1 MHNKAVQCSDTQ
13 EGIGSIQPAAIQPP
27 DGGDEVLDARRWQRI
42 LANYSTPNRLR
53 SIAEL
58 AITALPLIM
67 LWTAA
72 WYAFSLGHAWA
83 SFLIAVPAAGF
94 LVRLFMI
101 QHDCG
106 HGTFFAGRLAND
118 WVGRVL
124 GVLTFTPY
132 DCWRRSH
139 AIHHATTG
147 NLDRRGIGDLDT
159 LTVREYRALSR
170 WGRLKYRLY
179 RHPLIMFG
187 VGPAYLFLLQQRL
200 PVGFMRNGWQ
210 PWASTMATNLG
221 IAVIVAVLTWFI
233 GIKAVLLVH
242 LPIMLL
248 AATTGVWL
256 FYVQHQ
262 FEHTTWEHNESW
274 NLHQAALHGSSHY
287 ELPAL
292 LRWFTA
298 NIGIHHVHHLCPAV
312 FPITGCRACC
322 ATTPNCATSAAS
334 RCCRAFSVYG
344 LCCGTRR
351 SAAWCRSGKSGA
363 GTFRK
368 PRQIPPRHRDSGR
381 GLSIAIAATKNST
394 NPDGRPEGPMWPPG
408 PKPTSPR
415 RAASRCP
422 SCS

>member
-1 MHNKAVQCSDTQ
+1 MHKNAVQRSNTQ
-13 EGIGSIQPAAIQPP
+13 EGLGSVQPAAIQPP
-27 DGGDEVLDARRWQRI
+27 DGGDEVLNARRWQRI
-42 LANYSTPNRLR
+42 LANYSTPNRVR

-58 AITALPLIM
+58 AITALPLIV

-200 PVGFMRNGWQ
+200 PVGLMRNGWQ

-287 ELPAL
+287 ELPAAAALVHGQYRHSPRASPFQPYSL
-292 LRWFTA
+292 LPAAARAARPPRTA
-298 NIGIHHVHHLCPAV
+298 RRRPHHAAAELSVCTACVVGRGAAPPGVVPGNQGPGLSGSRVKSRRAIAIAV
-312 FPITGCRACC
+312 
-322 ATTPNCATSAAS
+322 AAS
-334 RCCRAFSVYG
+334 RS
-344 LCCGTRR
+344 
-351 SAAWCRSGKSGA
+351 
-363 GTFRK
+363 
-368 PRQIPPRHRDSGR
+368 P
-381 GLSIAIAATKNST
+381 IAAGGG
-394 NPDGRPEGPMWPPG
+394 PRGPMWPPG

>member
-1 MHNKAVQCSDTQ
+1 MHQRAVQCANRQDGPGFT
-13 EGIGSIQPAAIQPP
+13 QPAH
-27 DGGDEVLDARRWQRI
+27 GGDGHLDARRWKRI
-42 LANYSTPNRLR
+42 LGNYSTPNRLR
-53 SIAEL
+53 SVAEL

-72 WYAFSLGHAWA
+72 WFTFSLGHAWA
-83 SFLIAVPAAGF
+83 SFLIAIPAAGF

-118 WVGRVL
+118 WVGRVI
-124 GVLTFTPY
+124 GVLTLTPY

-159 LTVREYRALSR
+159 LTVREYRALSW

-200 PVGFMRNGWQ
+200 PVGLMRNGWQ
-210 PWASTMATNLG
+210 PWASTMATNLA

-233 GIKAVLLVH
+233 GIKAFLLVH
-242 LPIMLL
+242 LPITLL
-248 AATTGVWL
+248 AGTAGVWL

-262 FEHTTWEHNESW
+262 FEHTSWERDESW
-274 NLHQAALHGSSHY
+274 NLHQSALHGSSHY
-287 ELPAL
+287 DLPAL

-298 NIGIHHVHHLCPAV
+298 NIGVHHVHHLSSRIPYYRLPRV
-312 FPITGCRACC
+312 LRDYPELRDVGRITLLQSFQCVRLVLWDEAQRRLVSFQEIRA
-322 ATTPNCATSAAS
+322 
-334 RCCRAFSVYG
+334 
-344 LCCGTRR
+344 
-351 SAAWCRSGKSGA
+351 
-363 GTFRK
+363 
-368 PRQIPPRHRDSGR
+368 RDFQ
-381 GLSIAIAATKNST
+381 
-394 NPDGRPEGPMWPPG
+394 
-408 PKPTSPR
+408 
-415 RAASRCP
+415 
-422 SCS
+422 